1 MCFLYVIKFFD
12 HAIGINVPRSQ
23 FLIHLVREFPF

>member
-12 HAIGINVPRSQ
+12 HAISINVPR
-23 FLIHLVREFPF
+23 